1 MSRELLCFNGI
12 DAATGRYLLQL
23 PPADLARIAG
33 GEPLDPTSL
42 EDLKRRLA
50 QERQPQFEAIA
61 GVDPNDLAQTGWG
74 VIFAARRPNS
84 PEAQAQEA
92 IVEALRPLLELRRAQ
107 AGERFYREYRGPQ
120 GYRAGESKL
129 QFLERL
135 DVGPGP
141 VDPRKV
147 PYYLLLVGDPEEIPF
162 RVQSQLGVQYAVGRL
177 HFDRVEDYAHYAASV
192 VAAETGGVQAPRRAV
207 MFGPANEGDVA
218 TLSSSERL
226 LRPVAAGL
234 RDAPGL
240 AGWAVDEIVG
250 PPATKQALADLLRA
264 PPALWLSASHGMG
277 LRMDDP
283 RQLRHQGALLCQDWP
298 GPAAWGD
305 KAIPEDF
312 YFSADDLP
320 ADANLAGSVAM
331 LFACYGA
338 GTPALD
344 EFARQAFQ
352 GRERIAPHAFVA
364 GLPKALLNRPKGG
377 ALAVIGH
384 VERAWG
390 YSFQWQ
396 GRGGTTTAQTA
407 VFDSTLSTLL
417 GGARVGA
424 AMEYFDVR
432 YAEIASDL
440 SVLLEEKDYG
450 VDVDSYQLA
459 AMWTANNDARGYAVL
474 GDPAVRLATPEA
486 GGANLRGLAP
496 IAVAPLPAEAAPR
509 PAVFSEAMPP
519 QGMVQE
525 ASFGLLDALREPAA
539 APPAPPA
546 PTLTERVTGALLR
559 ALDDASSLE
568 VSTWSTGD
576 LGQARYEGGRMVGA
590 ELRAFTR
597 VALDGDT
604 VVCLPEKDG
613 EVDTAVWEIHREMVK
628 QAQETRAALL
638 QVLVSAATGLA
649 GLVK

>member
-1 MSRELLCFNGI
+1 MSPELLCFNGI
-12 DAATGRYLLQL
+12 DADTGRYLLQL
-23 PPADLARIAG
+23 PPADLARIAS

-42 EDLKRRLA
+42 AELKQRLA
-50 QERQPQFEAIA
+50 QEREAHFEVIA
-61 GVDPNDLAQTGWG
+61 GVDPNDISKAGWG
-74 VIFAARRPNS
+74 VIFAARRPDS
-84 PEAQAQEA
+84 PEAKAQEA
-92 IVEALRPLLELRRAQ
+92 IAEALRPLLELRRAQ
-107 AGERFYREYRGPQ
+107 AGGELYREYRGPL

-129 QFLERL
+129 QFLQRHG
-135 DVGPGP
+135 VGPGP
-141 VDPRKV
+141 VDPHKV

-192 VAAETGGVQAPRRAV
+192 VAAETGGVKAPRRAV
-207 MFGPANEGDVA
+207 MFGPANDDDVA
-218 TLSSSERL
+218 TQSSSTRL
-226 LRPVAAGL
+226 LRPVAAAL
-234 RDAPGL
+234 RSAPGL
-240 AGWAVDEIVG
+240 AGWTIDELVG
-250 PPATKQALADLLRA
+250 PPATRQALADLLRD

-298 GPAAWGD
+298 GPLAWGG
-305 KAIPEDF
+305 KPIPEDF
-312 YFSADDLP
+312 YFSGDDPP

-352 GRERIAPHAFVA
+352 ERARIAPQAFVA

-396 GRGGTTTAQTA
+396 GPGGTTTAQTA
-407 VFDSTLSTLL
+407 VFDSTLSALL

-440 SVLLEEKDYG
+440 SVLIEEKDYG
-450 VDVDSYQLA
+450 GVVDDYQLA

-474 GDPAVRLATPEA
+474 GDPAVRLVTAD
-486 GGANLRGLAP
+486 GAAVREMTP
-496 IAVAPLPAEAAPR
+496 IAVATGAASGGAPR
-509 PAVFSEAMPP
+509 STVVHEDLPSGV
-519 QGMVQE
+519 VQE
-525 ASFGLLDALREPAA
+525 ASFGLLDALREPPA
-539 APPAPPA
+539 APPP

-604 VVCLPEKDG
+604 IVCLPEKDG